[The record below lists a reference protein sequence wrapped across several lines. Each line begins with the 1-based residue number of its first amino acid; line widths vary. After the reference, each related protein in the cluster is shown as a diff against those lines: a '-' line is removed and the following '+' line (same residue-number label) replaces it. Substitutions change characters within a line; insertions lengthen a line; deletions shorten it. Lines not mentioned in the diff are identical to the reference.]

1 MNKEEMVYHLRGR
14 WKEVEEIRRQ
24 EIRSTTLNQNWLKLN
39 QIMLRAKRLKLSP
52 QIDDKELEVFLRWAY
67 IKEKYEA
74 SRGITN
80 IF

>member
-1 MNKEEMVYHLRGR
+1 MNKEEMIYHLRGR

-24 EIRSTTLNQNWLKLN
+24 ELRASTIKQNWLKLN
-39 QIMLRAKRLKLSP
+39 QIMLRAKRLKLSR
-52 QIDDKELEVFLRWAY
+52 QIDNKELEVFLRWAQ

-74 SRGITN
+74 SRGITD